1 MSEAELSGHLANGT
15 GGKEIKAQE
24 RQNEREKAANN
35 LQTKDN
41 QLFEALNL
49 LKAINL
55 LQKKINSPRQARLFN
70 DTSGN
75 SNFVM
80 IARHFL
86 VGIYRDVSQPQGWQF
101 H

>member
-1 MSEAELSGHLANGT
+1 MERQYHPCRNRKLSVSEAELSGHLANGT

-55 LQKKINSPRQARLFN
+55 LQKNK
-70 DTSGN
+70 
-75 SNFVM
+75 
-80 IARHFL
+80 
-86 VGIYRDVSQPQGWQF
+86 
-101 H
+101 